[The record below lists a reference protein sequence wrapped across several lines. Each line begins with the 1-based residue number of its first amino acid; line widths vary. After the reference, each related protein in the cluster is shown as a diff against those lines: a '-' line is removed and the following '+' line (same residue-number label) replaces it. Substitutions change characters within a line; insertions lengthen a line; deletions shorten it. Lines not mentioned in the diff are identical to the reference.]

1 MKPIGRW
8 LGRPFFVVGW
18 CFFGLFITQCSSHQV
33 TPAFYY
39 WKTTFELSDKERD
52 YLERLQVKRLY
63 IRYFDVDWNPHQKK
77 AVPVKEIQWKT
88 KRLPTL
94 QIIPTVFITN
104 RTLFNISYNQ
114 LEKLGNNIAIKIQ
127 KKSKALSEK
136 VQINEVQLDCD
147 WSGKTRK
154 RFFKLIE
161 ILKTKLKS
169 NGIARISATI
179 RLHQIKY
186 FKKTGVPPVDKGM
199 LMFYNMGNLDGS
211 NTKNSIL
218 DLEIARRYL
227 VKPGKYPLQLDV
239 ALPIYRWGVVVRR
252 GRVIELLN
260 NLKNDTFANR
270 SFFRLKGK
278 NEIEVIQSTYI
289 GSFYAYKGDVIR
301 LEQVTTRQLK
311 ESARMLRRFI
321 KNNAMDVAFFHLDE
335 KTLSNYQYE
344 NIQEIYHI
352 F

>member
-1 MKPIGRW
+1 MKQTRRW
-8 LGRPFFVVGW
+8 IQRLFLGVGW
-18 CFFGLFITQCSSHQV
+18 FFFGLFITQCSSHQV

-39 WKTTFELSDKERD
+39 WKTTFTLSDKERN
-52 YLERLQVKRLY
+52 YLEQLKVKKLY
-63 IRYFDVDWNPHQKK
+63 IRYFDVDWNPHRKE
-77 AVPVKEIQWKT
+77 AVPIKEIRWKT
-88 KRLPTL
+88 KALPTL
-94 QIIPTVFITN
+94 QVIPTVFITN

-114 LEKLGNNIAIKIQ
+114 LKKLGNNIAIKIHE
-127 KKSKALSEK
+127 KSKGLQN

-147 WSGKTRK
+147 WSGKTRE

-161 ILKTKLKS
+161 ILKVKLRSK
-169 NGIARISATI
+169 GIAHVSATI

-211 NTKNSIL
+211 NTENSIL

-252 GRVIELLN
+252 GRVVELLN
-260 NLKNDTFANR
+260 SLKNDTFANR
-270 SFFRLKGK
+270 SFFRPKGQ
-278 NEIEVIQSTYI
+278 NVVEVIKSTYI

-301 LEQVTTRQLK
+301 LEQVTAQQLK
-311 ESARMLRRFI
+311 ESAWMLRRFI
-321 KNNAMDVAFFHLDE
+321 KNKAIDVAFFHLDE
-335 KTLSNYQYE
+335 KTLSNYQFE
-344 NIQEIYHI
+344 NLQEIYQI

>member
-1 MKPIGRW
+1 MKQIHR
-8 LGRPFFVVGW
+8 LVQRLFFIVGW
-18 CFFGLFITQCSSHQV
+18 FFLGLFITQCSSHQV
-33 TPAFYY
+33 TPTFYY

-52 YLERLQVKRLY
+52 YLTKLQVKKLY
-63 IRYFDVDWNPHQKK
+63 IRYFDVDWNPHRKE
-77 AVPVKEIQWKT
+77 AVPVKEIRWKT
-88 KRLPTL
+88 QALPPL

-114 LEKLGNNIAIKIQ
+114 LEKLGNNIAIKIVA
-127 KKSKALSEK
+127 KSKGLPN

-147 WSGKTRK
+147 WSGKTRE

-161 ILKTKLKS
+161 ILKIKLK
-169 NGIARISATI
+169 NQGIKHISATI
-179 RLHQIKY
+179 RLHQVKY
-186 FKKTGVPPVDKGM
+186 FKKTGVPPVDRGM

-239 ALPIYRWGVVVRR
+239 ALPIYQWGVVVRR
-252 GRVIELLN
+252 GRVVELLN
-260 NLKNDTFANR
+260 NLKNNTFANR
-270 SFFRLKGK
+270 RFFRPKGK
-278 NEIEVIQSTYI
+278 NELEVTQSTYI

-301 LEQVTTRQLK
+301 LEQVTTKQLK
-311 ESARMLRRFI
+311 QSAWLLRRFI

-335 KTLSNYQYE
+335 NTLSNYQFE
-344 NIQEIYHI
+344 NLQEIYQI